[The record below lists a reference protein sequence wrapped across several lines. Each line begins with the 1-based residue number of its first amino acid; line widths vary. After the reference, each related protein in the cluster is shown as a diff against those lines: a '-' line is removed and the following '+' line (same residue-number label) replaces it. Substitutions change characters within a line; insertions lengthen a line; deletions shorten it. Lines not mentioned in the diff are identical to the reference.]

1 MQYSI
6 YFRRVHFLSTVWFL
20 LCIGAIAAQSLR
32 QAGLEW
38 WQIISISGYSV
49 VTVLFFVSVYL
60 FAVFHGVHRHNEPDI
75 EHPITSQK
83 VYKILYSFTPFLGF
97 LVGLFSQTGLE
108 TDLSLSGWA
117 IVGAM
122 GTFVITIANWVILD
136 PMIAILEGYFPAASQ
151 SRSARIEASRI
162 ERERII
168 QQREKLLKELS
179 EKEKLECQQQRAEL
193 DDPAE
198 KLSDLILSG
207 LSGTKGATHPE
218 VVDLGVLAWQKGG
231 VKCMRLLRDLAWEK
245 CQQKG
250 ITTGIVDEL
259 DYWWDGIGDWRVKSL

>member
-20 LCIGAIAAQSLR
+20 LCIGTIAAQSLR
-32 QAGLEW
+32 QAGLKW

-60 FAVFHGVHRHNEPDI
+60 FAVFRGVHRHNEPDV
-75 EHPITSQK
+75 EHPVTCQK

-97 LVGLFSQTGLE
+97 AAGIFSRTGIE
-108 TDLSLSGWA
+108 GEISLTSWL

-122 GTFVITIANWVILD
+122 GTFMITIANWVILD
-136 PMIAILEGYFPAASQ
+136 PMIAIVEGYFPGARK
-151 SRSARIEASRI
+151 SRTARLEALRV
-162 ERERII
+162 EREKILKQR
-168 QQREKLLKELS
+168 QKLLEELAEKERQEQRE
-179 EKEKLECQQQRAEL
+179 QREDL
-193 DDPAE
+193 DSAAE
-198 KLSDLILSG
+198 KLSNLILSG
-207 LSGTKGATHPE
+207 LTGTKGATHPE

-245 CQQKG
+245 CSKKG
-250 ITTGIVDEL
+250 IAPGIVDEV
-259 DYWWDGIGDWRVKSL
+259 DYWWDGIGDWRAKSL